1 MWEKSRPQPHFCF
14 FFLLIPTN
22 WEPGTG
28 FLKTTGLMD
37 LKVNTQFCSKHYT
50 MPQLS
55 PTHLIKL
62 GECTWPNNSTAAT
75 LTGILELTRNELSC
89 QRTKWDTVHEWPS
102 SLKDYP
108 QMRIIGN
115 FWGEKRIL
123 YLTYHQWHEIHHF
136 YYFNTNYN
144 NHDKVCFL
152 FNNTDSL
159 IINMLTANF
168 VFQAFERWKKL
179 NNT

>member
-1 MWEKSRPQPHFCF
+1 M
-14 FFLLIPTN
+14 
-22 WEPGTG
+22 
-28 FLKTTGLMD
+28 LKTLHHATLM
-37 LKVNTQFCSKHYT
+37 SH
-50 MPQLS
+50 
-55 PTHLIKL
+55 THLIKQ

-89 QRTKWDTVHEWPS
+89 QRTKWDTVHEWTS
-102 SLKDYP
+102 SLKDLNNIHTQP
-108 QMRIIGN
+108 IDESPWKFLR
-115 FWGEKRIL
+115 GEKDLIK
-123 YLTYHQWHEIHHF
+123 TYYQWHEIHYF

-159 IINMLTANF
+159 IINTLTANF